1 MAKAGAAGSTDTGGQ
16 EKRGGRA
23 IVIGIVG
30 LLFGAMIA
38 SGSLF
43 ALGRLDVGGTNG
55 AEAKP
60 APEEAAHAAEEE
72 SENSAESAE
81 DSKINYVEIER
92 MLLPL
97 VGAEGKLAGYASVD
111 AALEVTG
118 ENQDFV
124 KSRIPQVRHAINL
137 AAWKTQLAAE
147 PDPSFID
154 VPAIKG
160 MLLRSANEALGP
172 GRVKTVRVLG
182 AVPV

>member
-1 MAKAGAAGSTDTGGQ
+1 MAKAAAASSTDKGGQ
-16 EKRGGRA
+16 EKRLGR
-23 IVIGIVG
+23 IVVIGGIG

-43 ALGRLDVGGTNG
+43 ALGRLDIDSTNS

-60 APEEAAHAAEEE
+60 VPEDTAPAAEEE
-72 SENSAESAE
+72 SAETPE
-81 DSKINYVEIER
+81 DAKISYVEIER

-118 ENQDFV
+118 ESQDFV
-124 KSRIPQVRHAINL
+124 KSRIPLVRHAINL

-147 PDPSFID
+147 PDSSFID
-154 VPAIKG
+154 VPAIQG

-172 GRVKTVRVLG
+172 GHVKAVRVLG